1 MSNDTEI
8 HSARVQ
14 SKAEVSKQLFDIVNN
29 LLERFFALSQLSQL
43 SRYWEQY
50 IATKRDESL
59 ELVSVEY

>member
-43 SRYWEQY
+43 SRYWEQ
-50 IATKRDESL
+50 
-59 ELVSVEY
+59 